1 MIFHAM
7 NPYHMQAIMAA
18 YSVIIMLILIK
29 FYNPYE
35 GICTS
40 WRSGGQTNSHRLIEA
55 LPVGA
60 LFYYTFDGFFSLN
73 ENKRGKARQAAL
85 NFIKS

>member
-35 GICTS
+35 GMCTG
-40 WRSGGQTNSHRLIEA
+40 WRPDGQTKQSFADWGPGRWSFILKYFPRL
-55 LPVGA
+55 
-60 LFYYTFDGFFSLN
+60 FLN
-73 ENKRGKARQAAL
+73 ENKHRGKASRS
-85 NFIKS
+85 FKFY

>member
-29 FYNPYE
+29 FYNPYKDMH
-35 GICTS
+35 
-40 WRSGGQTNSHRLIEA
+40 QLA
-55 LPVGA
+55 LGWSYEQSMADWGPVGSSF
-60 LFYYTFDGFFSLN
+60 FYNMDIFYEMKINAVEKHTAWL
-73 ENKRGKARQAAL
+73 
-85 NFIKS
+85 

>member
-35 GICTS
+35 DVHK
-40 WRSGGQTNSHRLIEA
+40 WRSDGQMNSQWLIEA
-55 LPVGA
+55 LAVEA
-60 LFYYTFDGFFSLN
+60 FFVL
-73 ENKRGKARQAAL
+73 L
-85 NFIKS
+85 CTVFH

>member
-29 FYNPYE
+29 FHNPHE
-35 GICTS
+35 LDM
-40 WRSGGQTNSHRLIEA
+40 HKLA
-55 LPVGA
+55 LGWSETRTVA
-60 LFYYTFDGFFSLN
+60 D
-73 ENKRGKARQAAL
+73 
-85 NFIKS
+85 